1 MSNNVKVVY
10 RLDSNVYKIL
20 EKQLGV
26 NYKSVPKDQHESA
39 YRCGVNDVLTALRN
53 GFMEE

>member
-1 MSNNVKVVY
+1 MSDNVKVVY
-10 RLDSNVYKIL
+10 RLDSNVYKTL
-20 EKQLGV
+20 EQKLGV
-26 NYKSVPKDQHESA
+26 NYKSVPKDEHESA

>member
-1 MSNNVKVVY
+1 MSDNVKVVY
-10 RLDSNVYKIL
+10 RLDNNVYKIL
-20 EKQLGV
+20 EKQLGA
-26 NYKSVPKDQHESA
+26 NYKTVPKDQHESA

>member
-1 MSNNVKVVY
+1 MSDNVKVVY
-10 RLDSNVYKIL
+10 RLDSNVYKAL
-20 EKQLGV
+20 EQKLGV
-26 NYKSVPKDQHESA
+26 NYKSVPKDEHESA